1 MTQRRGR
8 TSKPTVSPIAESR
21 RVRDRGQLRQNP
33 LAAPQRDGSLWVDAH
48 RLKPLADNIVQFDG
62 SAQGLPVMRRLP
74 VGPLHR
80 LRQAFH
86 PRKPRFVALTARP
99 IQPLSHRSRQPDEP
113 AGTRWV
119 MSSFSHTGALETAT
133 SNGCYGVSAAWGRFT
148 SQCVFL
154 EAVPILSL
162 IELRAARAG
171 CCDARRRWLIT
182 DPLNYPEYQIPNSV
196 AGGSPLLEVEVE
208 FLTRPKQSGGTRLE
222 ILPDLATS
230 TYLQAVANRLSERD
244 LDLESSL
251 SARIFS
257 LQLKQENPY
266 DVWSDNVPAWIRAE
280 LDDGRAVAIAD
291 IRDYYGSVDSTQIKT
306 ALRRPELEQATSD
319 DAILLIEKLNSLPGP
334 EGTTRSGIPVAPD
347 EFFWLLGDLV
357 LGPIDVALT
366 GQPTVLS
373 HMRWVDDYFLATSPG
388 RVDCAVAQLAKIL
401 GERGFQLNEAK
412 TRVFCSV
419 EQFERATL
427 AREHR
432 IITDLFMAGAAGG
445 LLAGQL
451 GRLGDLV
458 QREPRASIEEN
469 RLWRRLYALARRLKN
484 PLLLD
489 RALADLDR
497 LPNAELP
504 ILGYLGAF
512 SWRHPAAEK
521 LGALLSAGGP
531 DSRGLGML
539 RALLASEVDVPRELH
554 PLLLNLVES
563 PKSGLHPFCRV
574 LAYGCLV
581 KMRAAGRARSEATEA
596 LLHALGGLQS
606 ATARRVGIE
615 LLWLQPPLRQKLR
628 KAITEDRSPVVRSLA
643 SLVDGRREN
652 RKFVQLTARAP
663 SLMDWDGLDTRLA
676 NAFGLPRGLD

>member
-1 MTQRRGR
+1 M
-8 TSKPTVSPIAESR
+8 
-21 RVRDRGQLRQNP
+21 
-33 LAAPQRDGSLWVDAH
+33 
-48 RLKPLADNIVQFDG
+48 
-62 SAQGLPVMRRLP
+62 
-74 VGPLHR
+74 
-80 LRQAFH
+80 
-86 PRKPRFVALTARP
+86 
-99 IQPLSHRSRQPDEP
+99 
-113 AGTRWV
+113 
-119 MSSFSHTGALETAT
+119 
-133 SNGCYGVSAAWGRFT
+133 
-148 SQCVFL
+148 
-154 EAVPILSL
+154 
-162 IELRAARAG
+162 
-171 CCDARRRWLIT
+171 
-182 DPLNYPEYQIPNSV
+182 
-196 AGGSPLLEVEVE
+196 
-208 FLTRPKQSGGTRLE
+208 
-222 ILPDLATS
+222 
-230 TYLQAVANRLSERD
+230 
-244 LDLESSL
+244 
-251 SARIFS
+251 
-257 LQLKQENPY
+257 
-266 DVWSDNVPAWIRAE
+266 PAWIRAE

-531 DSRGLGML
+531 NSRGLGML

-554 PLLLNLVES
+554 PLLLNLVEL